1 MVLQAGIRDVQVS
14 DLKES
19 QRLFGQ
25 LRHGIDLGFPGSE
38 FGAWR
43 GFAARPSSSDVFL
56 IVFRAVLLTV
66 MLRPL
71 VVRAVFGLLRSEL
84 SHRVGGGAD
93 LAGLDDRSKRSGGA
107 FAGYENFA
115 ALHQQLGK

>member
-25 LRHGIDLGFPGSE
+25 LRHGVDLGFAA
-38 FGAWR
+38 FDFAARR
-43 GFAARPSSSDVFL
+43 GLAARPSSSRLFL

-71 VVRAVFGLLRSEL
+71 VVRAVLGLLRSKL
-84 SHRVGGGAD
+84 FHRVGGGAD
-93 LAGLDDRSKRSGGA
+93 LAGLDDRSERSGGT
-107 FAGYENFA
+107 FAGHENF
-115 ALHQQLGK
+115 